1 MPNEDVLEHSGQQEE
16 SSVDI
21 ADLLE
26 IANSKVFD
34 DQDGLTESNK
44 NFEKVTSF
52 FDLIKS
58 SDNEDD
64 NLAEKVQSPDSYAEE
79 SLDEEIVGLKVS
91 SLDGSTDDQ
100 ETEEEIV
107 GLKVSS
113 LDGSTDDQEIEEEIV
128 GLKVSSLDGS
138 TDNQETEEEIVGL
151 KVSSL
156 DGDRDD
162 IQTEG
167 STSEPEVNKSDISG
181 KENISPDSFEPLDVI
196 EQSRET
202 VEKLKSQD
210 KTEDDQVDEKSQE
223 YNRGYQ
229 DALKEF
235 EKTLDAEKKA
245 ISNFGSSLLSIRDD
259 AAKIIEELIKEKL
272 SEICNEFLGKQIS
285 DFPQD
290 FLAHIEN
297 ISASIVSNSNEIV
310 IELNELDAA
319 ALKSDVK
326 LEKLAFK
333 IKEVTDLGR
342 AEFRIIVGK
351 SGYEQKIAD

>member
-1 MPNEDVLEHSGQQEE
+1 MSNEDVLEHSGQQEE

-34 DQDGLTESNK
+34 DQDGLTDSNK

-58 SDNEDD
+58 SDNEDVK
-64 NLAEKVQSPDSYAEE
+64 LAEHGQSPESSAEE

-107 GLKVSS
+107 GLK
-113 LDGSTDDQEIEEEIV
+113 I
-128 GLKVSSLDGS
+128 
-138 TDNQETEEEIVGL
+138 
-151 KVSSL
+151 SSL
-156 DGDRDD
+156 DGDPDD

-167 STSEPEVNKSDISG
+167 SISEPEVEKSDILG
-181 KENISPDSFEPLDVI
+181 EEKISPENFEPLDVI

-210 KTEDDQVDEKSQE
+210 KAEHDQVDENSEE

-290 FLAHIEN
+290 FLEHIEN
-297 ISASIVSNSNEIV
+297 ISDSIVSNSNEIV